1 MSAIIK
7 KVLLEDQPMLTD
19 VIYTPAGKAMTE
31 AEFLAFS
38 AQTDGK
44 YEYINGLVFA
54 MATPSTNHNRISGN
68 FYGKFWTHL
77 QGKPCEAMMADM
89 MAKAAEDYFC
99 PDVLVVCDH
108 NRKAGITDSPII
120 VVEVLSPSTRYLD
133 ETEKLLKYI
142 NLPTLQ
148 EYVMVEQDVVSI
160 KLLRKRN
167 DWRIELYSIGTS
179 VTFESIGLTLTVEE
193 IYDRVDNDEISEH
206 RLKQPR
212 NTDT

>member
-1 MSAIIK
+1 MS
-7 KVLLEDQPMLTD
+7 
-19 VIYTPAGKAMTE
+19 
-31 AEFLAFS
+31 
-38 AQTDGK
+38 
-44 YEYINGLVFA
+44 
-54 MATPSTNHNRISGN
+54 
-68 FYGKFWTHL
+68 
-77 QGKPCEAMMADM
+77 DM
-89 MAKAAEDYFC
+89 MAKVAEDYFC
-99 PDVLVVCDH
+99 PDILVVCDH
-108 NRKAGITDSPII
+108 NRKEGITDSPII

-193 IYDRVDNDEISEH
+193 IYDRVDNDEISEY
-206 RLKQPR
+206 RQKQQ
-212 NTDT
+212 NDAAI